1 MKTVTIFEKNDVVF
15 FLKEGTNINVNGTEY
30 QFRFISN
37 GIVVSTNRDNEEEYV
52 TVKCGAVNFT
62 VPQRMVFA
70 SYKEA
75 EAKAKVIN
83 SKNIG
88 EVRDVLRV
96 MEENYPL

>member
-1 MKTVTIFEKNDVVF
+1 MKQITVFEKNDVVY

-30 QFRFISN
+30 QFRFVSN
-37 GIVVSTNRDNEEEYV
+37 GIVVSIGRDNEEEIV
-52 TVKCGAVNFT
+52 TIKCGAVNFT
-62 VPQRMVFA
+62 VPQRMAFA

-96 MEENYPL
+96 MEGNYPL